1 VFGFLSICEKHLT
14 NMYESRSHF
23 PSRDITSTGSWDR
36 DYNVEDKRS
45 VLSVDCSLGERMNR
59 ERKIEEQGSSFRKKI
74 AVVLF
79 LQGKYLREAQENCT
93 PNAVSLSYVV
103 GS

>member
-1 VFGFLSICEKHLT
+1 LLARKKNE
-14 NMYESRSHF
+14 
-23 PSRDITSTGSWDR
+23 
-36 DYNVEDKRS
+36 
-45 VLSVDCSLGERMNR
+45 ER
-59 ERKIEEQGSSFRKKI
+59 EGKIEEQGSSFRKKI

-103 GS
+103 GC